1 VLGINYISFPNP
13 NPNGRWWN
21 GCRFCAFDL
30 R

>member
-1 VLGINYISFPNP
+1 MKDRIVTMFA
-13 NPNGRWWN
+13 GRWWN